1 MLGGVSFYWEI
12 IDFFR
17 TFFEDIVKDFL
28 KFVFPLFSCGSITGP
43 EFFELKLGGVDIF
56 CFETVFYLILKLE
69 LIAPLL

>member
-1 MLGGVSFYWEI
+1 M
-12 IDFFR
+12 
-17 TFFEDIVKDFL
+17 EDIVKGFL
-28 KFVFPLFSCGSITGP
+28 KFVFPFISCGSITGP